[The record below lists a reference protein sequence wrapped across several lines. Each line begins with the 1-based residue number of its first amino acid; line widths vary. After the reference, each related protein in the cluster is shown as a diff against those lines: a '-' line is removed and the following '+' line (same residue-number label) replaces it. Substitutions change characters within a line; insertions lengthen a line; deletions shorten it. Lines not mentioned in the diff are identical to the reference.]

1 MLKLYNSLSRKIE
14 DFKPLNPPLVTMY
27 TCGPTVYDFAHI
39 GNFRTYTTADLLVR
53 TLQYNN
59 FAVKYVMN
67 LTDVGHLT
75 GDNLGDADTGEDRME
90 KSAKKEGKTAWEIA
104 EFYTDAFLKD
114 YDLLHLTKPELFV
127 KATDHIKE
135 QIELIKRL
143 EEEGYTYTTSDG
155 VYFDTSRL
163 KDYGK
168 LSSLDQ
174 IKEGARVEIN
184 PEKRN
189 PRDFA
194 LWKFSHPRHS
204 GERSPVPSGTGRSD
218 SRISSVN
225 SEQADSGQALRQA
238 QDAARMTENDETKQ
252 RRQMEW
258 DSPWGRGFPGWH
270 IECSAMSLKYLTE
283 AFDPFDKLRSSTLR
297 DEPSGSDSN
306 EVDGKKNYT
315 IDIHVG
321 GIDLRE
327 THHPNEIAQS
337 EAVTGKPFVRYWVHS
352 AFMLVQNER
361 MSKSLGNNYKLYD
374 LIKKSYDPLAMR
386 YLYLQTHYRQEM
398 NFTFP
403 ALDGAQKALSHLR
416 EEVAGFSEPK
426 IGCAEFEQKFLDAV
440 NSDLNMPEALAIVWE
455 LLKSDYPDS
464 AKLQSVLKMDKVLG
478 LDLAK
483 AQQYVGKTMPV
494 SIPAEVQH
502 LINEREKLRKEKRYA
517 QADQLRNKIKKLG
530 FDIEDSKKGTEVKKI

>member
-1 MLKLYNSLSRKIE
+1 
-14 DFKPLNPPLVTMY
+14 MY

-53 TLQYNN
+53 VLLFNN
-59 FAVKYVMN
+59 YEVKYVMN

-114 YDLLHLTKPELFV
+114 YDVLNLTKPELFS
-127 KATDHIKE
+127 KATDHIRE

-143 EEEGYTYTTSDG
+143 QNKDYTYETSDG
-155 VYFDTSRL
+155 VYFDTTHF

-168 LSSLDQ
+168 LSNLDQ
-174 IKEGARVEIN
+174 IKEGARVEVN

-194 LWKFSHPRHS
+194 LWKFSEKKGKRPADEV
-204 GERSPVPSGTGRSD
+204 GEVR
-218 SRISSVN
+218 
-225 SEQADSGQALRQA
+225 
-238 QDAARMTENDETKQ
+238 Q

-270 IECSAMSLKYLTE
+270 IECSAMSMKYLGE
-283 AFDPFDKLRSSTLR
+283 SF
-297 DEPSGSDSN
+297 
-306 EVDGKKNYT
+306 
-315 IDIHVG
+315 DIHVG

-337 EAVTGKPFVRYWVHS
+337 EAATGKQFVKYWVHS

-374 LIKKSYDPLAMR
+374 LIKGGYDPLALR

-398 NFTFP
+398 NFTY
-403 ALDGAQKALSHLR
+403 ASLDAAQKALDRLR
-416 EEVAGFSEPK
+416 QEVAQFGQPK
-426 IGCAEFEQKFLDAV
+426 IGCAEFEQQFLDAV
-440 NSDLNMPEALAIVWE
+440 NNDLNMPEALAIIWE
-455 LLKSDYPDS
+455 LLKSDYPNA
-464 AKLQSVLKMDKVLG
+464 AKLQSLLKFDKVLG
-478 LDLAK
+478 LDLENARN
-483 AQQYVGKTMPV
+483 YVGKKVPV
-494 SIPAEVQH
+494 EVPPEVQH
-502 LINEREKLRKEKRYA
+502 LINEREKLRKERRFA

-530 FDIEDSKKGTEVKKI
+530 FDIQDTKKGTEIKKI